1 MKYQIREKWRDLEKY
16 LKHNQTYLLFY
27 RWFLKD
33 FLNQEIQ
40 VNEEEITSM
49 AYESDAISVVGDE
62 EEYWNLDKK
71 SFFSNTFICHIRM
84 DLVNPG
90 EIVAVS
96 KSCYG
101 FTGYTQSELLK
112 NKINKLMPKVIAEG
126 HDVILREYITVG
138 VKYTDDR
145 IETFMKLKDNAIK
158 PVTLMIKLFYQ
169 VYGNIEM
176 VGLFREI
183 RSRVETPEYIVTDN
197 SGVR

>member
-1 MKYQIREKWRDLEKY
+1 M
-16 LKHNQTYLLFY
+16 
-27 RWFLKD
+27 
-33 FLNQEIQ
+33 
-40 VNEEEITSM
+40 M

-71 SFFSNTFICHIRM
+71 AFFSNTLICHIRM
-84 DLVNPG
+84 DLINPG
-90 EIVAVS
+90 EVVAVS
-96 KSCYG
+96 KSCFG

-112 NKINKLMPKVIAEG
+112 GKINKLMPKVIAEG

-138 VKYTDDR
+138 IKYTDGR
-145 IETFMKLKDNAIK
+145 IETFMKLKDNSIK
-158 PVTLMIKLFYQ
+158 PVTLIIKLFYQ

-197 SGVR
+197 SGVTKY